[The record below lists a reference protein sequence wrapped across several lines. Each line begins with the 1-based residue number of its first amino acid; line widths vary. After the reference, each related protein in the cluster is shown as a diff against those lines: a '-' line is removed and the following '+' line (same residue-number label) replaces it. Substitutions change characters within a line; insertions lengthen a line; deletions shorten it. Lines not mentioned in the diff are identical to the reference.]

1 MFGTPVCCALAGLDM
16 ASHPMSPG
24 AWVPFAPS
32 LIPRDHTVAIETF
45 SVSLPLAG
53 HHF

>member
-1 MFGTPVCCALAGLDM
+1 MFGTPVCCALAGLDV

-32 LIPRDHTVAIETF
+32 LTVAIETF